1 MTKAFPT
8 STLNSEPDR
17 DDEVVKRFQRVH
29 YWHEADVTWA
39 RRRVRFQGESG
50 HDADWMSLPRLTP
63 NGHGGL
69 LDHSSAATIK
79 LEGIEK
85 PRNPLY
91 LSLTH

>member
-1 MTKAFPT
+1 M
-8 STLNSEPDR
+8 L
-17 DDEVVKRFQRVH
+17 
-29 YWHEADVTWA
+29 
-39 RRRVRFQGESG
+39 
-50 HDADWMSLPRLTP
+50 LPSLTP